1 MAVTDHRF
9 FWQPYDRPGKKE
21 FKLIE
26 HEPPTRASKQ
36 GCFKDHAYGGGSK
49 YGRRP
54 LIVTMNSKNAVA
66 GRATITDV

>member
-1 MAVTDHRF
+1 MN
-9 FWQPYDRPGKKE
+9 KE

-36 GCFKDHAYGGGSK
+36 GCFKEHAYGGGSK

-54 LIVTMNSKNAVA
+54 LIVTMESTGIIMAKSNGVNGKVYIPFVA
-66 GRATITDV
+66 GALYTRL